1 MPSVIATQQKELRI
15 FNHKKIMKNKK
26 AEMENTG
33 TEKKSKKK
41 LVIIGSILGTI
52 LTIAIIYF
60 INAANYETTDNA
72 QLDAD
77 IVPIKSSVSGYI
89 KTIHFKDNEHVK
101 KGQLLITIDDTDLKT
116 KVAQAQAA
124 LENAKANLLSV
135 KSNAT
140 AVSEN
145 ADASTLNSSSVQQNI
160 NSAKAKLTKSQADF
174 KRIENM
180 FNAKATTQAQFDAAK
195 ADLDIFQAQYDGA
208 VSQYKSATLQSQGIR
223 SQAEAQK
230 AQITLAEA
238 IVNQRDAELTLAQTQ
253 LDNATIE
260 SPCDGIATKRAVE
273 EGQYITIAQ
282 PLCSTIDNSHL
293 WVTANF
299 KETQVKKIKPGQ
311 KVEVKID
318 AFPDIK
324 ITGKVESFIGATG
337 AKFSLLPPDNSTGNF
352 VKIIQRVPIRIELTD
367 YPKDRTDILF
377 PGLSVFVEV
386 KVN

>member
-1 MPSVIATQQKELRI
+1 M
-15 FNHKKIMKNKK
+15 KKN
-26 AEMENTG
+26 AS
-33 TEKKSKKK
+33 EKKSKKK
-41 LVIIGSILGTI
+41 LFIIGGILGTI

-60 INAANYETTDNA
+60 IIGANYISTDNA

-116 KVAQAQAA
+116 KVAQAEAA
-124 LENAKANLLSV
+124 LENANANLLSV
-135 KSNAT
+135 KSNAN
-140 AVSEN
+140 AVSQN
-145 ADASTLNSSSVQQNI
+145 ADASSLSSASVEQ
-160 NSAKAKLTKSQADF
+160 SSTAAKAKLTKSQEDF

-180 FNAKATTQAQFDAAK
+180 FNAKAATQAQFDASK
-195 ADLDIFQAQYDGA
+195 ADLEISKAQYDAA
-208 VSQYKSATLQSQGIR
+208 VNQSKSAAAQSQGIH
-223 SQAEAQK
+223 SQAEAQR

-238 IVNQRDAELTLAQTQ
+238 IVKQRQAELALAQTQ

-260 SPCDGIATKRAVE
+260 SPCDGIITKRAVE

-282 PLCSTIDNSHL
+282 PLCSTINNTHL

-311 KVEVKID
+311 IVSVKID
-318 AFPDIK
+318 AFPDLK

-352 VKIIQRVPIRIELTD
+352 VKIIQRIPVRIELTD
-367 YPKDRTDILF
+367 YPKESADILF